1 MQAIGQRSAAPYTG
15 FDAVTPPPAPPAP
28 AAPPE
33 AIAHAAPAEQPHQDG
48 APAPQAHSF
57 NNKGP
62 LRVADT
68 ARPAR
73 QIPDWVPGQPPAL
86 AGLNTAQ
93 PAARLEPSEGRL
105 RTPGG
110 LASLMSAG
118 TPLSAL
124 QNLPL
129 PLTPIAAAA
138 TKAATPADPAAPA
151 APKADPMEIAALEL
165 LLAEPENQ
173 DMIRHFGGELK
184 PLPTWTTVGQGI
196 EARYGQDLGSRLNQL
211 QTAQRAVE
219 TEFFNAMD
227 AARQAKLPRLPQHPV
242 SMRRNEP
249 APESGV
255 PGWVYQPGDGHS
267 HGRSPGWAFDP
278 AAFARHY
285 AQGDSPAQRAFAHL
299 HGPEAVRFVPAPN
312 TEAGGTNSWSLNGRT
327 LVLGRKID
335 RREEGLTSDSVA
347 ASQNGT
353 PDWAPSR
360 VQRPDTQ
367 LDPDRITKLHNKE
380 FVWFDPQLGWS
391 TDDANIK
398 QSGLDRAFPY
408 IFAGAITAMTFGA
421 GSTVAAGISSAA
433 GGGTAGNLA
442 VAAAT
447 GAVSNAALQLAAN
460 GRINFGQLLQS
471 ALSAGATAGIA
482 HLPGVGQHL
491 DGLAGTAAQRLME
504 YTGRASVQGA
514 LQAIMG
520 GNFRDGMANSLLGSL
535 AGEVGQQLNA
545 HINQLQVTH
554 GLNASEASALRLLS
568 RAASSALRVAGSGDA
583 AAGFASDFLGGLLGD
598 ALQEHP
604 GTSRTEPQDPLGEFI
619 AANEQRRAA
628 LAEIDR
634 QIEWELQA
642 EEARQASLLDDDMFI
657 NTGGVP
663 RGGARLGAQPVV
675 MVRNGNWDS
684 ALNIAADPLGLL
696 SAMQD
701 LQGALGDLNR
711 VNAEAQLNDL
721 RQRMRAAGMTD
732 VPTTNRQAWVAGG
745 NIVTDYSS
753 TLSDLQTRY
762 EDFRRDQR
770 LRDTWGDDYQNI
782 RIGRQGMTVLEF
794 ERTMLNAQQRAMDA
808 AFVRGRELMAAGK
821 LPIELGYTQTLG
833 TYIDQQVRDVL
844 RSTAQ
849 SMGINEN
856 SDSTR
861 LAVNRRISSMVDGT
875 YGLPDLRIGG
885 NIYADTTLA
894 RKNPNTPQIRLWD
907 YINRGHYL
915 IMRPTAWGGPYALP
929 RNQIRPYAPNQRR

>member
-33 AIAHAAPAEQPHQDG
+33 AISHVAPAEQPHQDG

-138 TKAATPADPAAPA
+138 TKAATPADPATPA

-196 EARYGQDLGSRLNQL
+196 EARYGQDLGSRLYQL
-211 QTAQRAVE
+211 QNAQRAVE
-219 TEFFNAMD
+219 AEFFQAMD
-227 AARQAKLPRLPQHPV
+227 AARQAELPRLPQHPM

-255 PGWVYQPGDGHS
+255 PGWVYNKPGDGHFDGS
-267 HGRSPGWAFDP
+267 GPSWEFDP

-312 TEAGGTNSWSLNGRT
+312 TEGGGASSWSLNGRT

-335 RREEGLTSDSVA
+335 DEEGLTSDSLA

-360 VQRPDTQ
+360 VLRPDTQ

-391 TDDANIK
+391 TDEANIK

-460 GRINFGQLLQS
+460 GKINFGQLLQS

-568 RAASSALRVAGSGDA
+568 RAASSGDA
-583 AAGFASDFLGGLLGD
+583 AAGFAVESWLWFYVFDSCYHFLFGLFGSKV
-598 ALQEHP
+598 
-604 GTSRTEPQDPLGEFI
+604 G
-619 AANEQRRAA
+619 
-628 LAEIDR
+628 
-634 QIEWELQA
+634 
-642 EEARQASLLDDDMFI
+642 
-657 NTGGVP
+657 
-663 RGGARLGAQPVV
+663 
-675 MVRNGNWDS
+675 
-684 ALNIAADPLGLL
+684 
-696 SAMQD
+696 
-701 LQGALGDLNR
+701 
-711 VNAEAQLNDL
+711 
-721 RQRMRAAGMTD
+721 
-732 VPTTNRQAWVAGG
+732 
-745 NIVTDYSS
+745 
-753 TLSDLQTRY
+753 
-762 EDFRRDQR
+762 
-770 LRDTWGDDYQNI
+770 
-782 RIGRQGMTVLEF
+782 
-794 ERTMLNAQQRAMDA
+794 
-808 AFVRGRELMAAGK
+808 
-821 LPIELGYTQTLG
+821 
-833 TYIDQQVRDVL
+833 
-844 RSTAQ
+844 
-849 SMGINEN
+849 
-856 SDSTR
+856 
-861 LAVNRRISSMVDGT
+861 
-875 YGLPDLRIGG
+875 
-885 NIYADTTLA
+885 
-894 RKNPNTPQIRLWD
+894 
-907 YINRGHYL
+907 
-915 IMRPTAWGGPYALP
+915 
-929 RNQIRPYAPNQRR
+929 

>member
-1 MQAIGQRSAAPYTG
+1 MQAIGQRTAAPYTG

-33 AIAHAAPAEQPHQDG
+33 AIAHAAPADQPHQDG
-48 APAPQAHSF
+48 APAPQARSF

-583 AAGFASDFLGGLLGD
+583 AAGFASDFLGGIMGD
-598 ALQEHP
+598 ALQNHP
-604 GTSRTEPQDPLGEFI
+604 GTAATDAQAQGQTPQETAAPAHPGQTP
-619 AANEQRRAA
+619 AANSTVTVGRGDTLEQ
-628 LAEIDR
+628 L
-634 QIEWELQA
+634 
-642 EEARQASLLDDDMFI
+642 ARQHYGENWRAGLTALVAANPGLRTNRWGSPLITPGQTLNAPSLQGLSAEQL
-657 NTGGVP
+657 
-663 RGGARLGAQPVV
+663 ARLGHTGGQIIGRNSQGLNARAQWLAEQQALAAAQQAARQGQGMSPDEAYARY
-675 MVRNGNWDS
+675 MAGGSRSDS
-684 ALNIAADPLGLL
+684 Y
-696 SAMQD
+696 QR
-701 LQGALGDLNR
+701 ALGEDYRTPGHGVMARGASKKHAVPSLPS
-711 VNAEAQLNDL
+711 LHFF
-721 RQRMRAAGMTD
+721 TD
-732 VPTTNRQAWVAGG
+732 
-745 NIVTDYSS
+745 
-753 TLSDLQTRY
+753 
-762 EDFRRDQR
+762 
-770 LRDTWGDDYQNI
+770 
-782 RIGRQGMTVLEF
+782 
-794 ERTMLNAQQRAMDA
+794 
-808 AFVRGRELMAAGK
+808 
-821 LPIELGYTQTLG
+821 
-833 TYIDQQVRDVL
+833 
-844 RSTAQ
+844 
-849 SMGINEN
+849 
-856 SDSTR
+856 
-861 LAVNRRISSMVDGT
+861 
-875 YGLPDLRIGG
+875 
-885 NIYADTTLA
+885 
-894 RKNPNTPQIRLWD
+894 NP
-907 YINRGHYL
+907 
-915 IMRPTAWGGPYALP
+915 RP
-929 RNQIRPYAPNQRR
+929 

>member
-33 AIAHAAPAEQPHQDG
+33 AIAHAAPADQPHQDG
-48 APAPQAHSF
+48 APAPQARSF

-583 AAGFASDFLGGLLGD
+583 AAGFASDFLGGIMGD
-598 ALQEHP
+598 ALQNHP
-604 GTSRTEPQDPLGEFI
+604 GTAATDAQAQGQTPQETAAPAQPGQTQPGQTP
-619 AANEQRRAA
+619 AANSTVTVVRGDTLEQ
-628 LAEIDR
+628 L
-634 QIEWELQA
+634 
-642 EEARQASLLDDDMFI
+642 ARQHYGENWRAGLTALVAANPGLRTNRWGSPLITPGQTLNAPSLQGLSAEQL
-657 NTGGVP
+657 
-663 RGGARLGAQPVV
+663 ARLGHTGGQIIGRNSQGLNARAQWLAEQQALAAAQQAARQGQGMSPDEAYARY
-675 MVRNGNWDS
+675 MAGGSRSDS
-684 ALNIAADPLGLL
+684 Y
-696 SAMQD
+696 QR
-701 LQGALGDLNR
+701 ALGEDYRTPGHGVMARGASKKHAVPSLPS
-711 VNAEAQLNDL
+711 LHFF
-721 RQRMRAAGMTD
+721 TD
-732 VPTTNRQAWVAGG
+732 
-745 NIVTDYSS
+745 
-753 TLSDLQTRY
+753 
-762 EDFRRDQR
+762 
-770 LRDTWGDDYQNI
+770 
-782 RIGRQGMTVLEF
+782 
-794 ERTMLNAQQRAMDA
+794 
-808 AFVRGRELMAAGK
+808 
-821 LPIELGYTQTLG
+821 
-833 TYIDQQVRDVL
+833 
-844 RSTAQ
+844 
-849 SMGINEN
+849 
-856 SDSTR
+856 
-861 LAVNRRISSMVDGT
+861 
-875 YGLPDLRIGG
+875 
-885 NIYADTTLA
+885 
-894 RKNPNTPQIRLWD
+894 NP
-907 YINRGHYL
+907 
-915 IMRPTAWGGPYALP
+915 RP
-929 RNQIRPYAPNQRR
+929 

>member
-1 MQAIGQRSAAPYTG
+1 M
-15 FDAVTPPPAPPAP
+15 
-28 AAPPE
+28 
-33 AIAHAAPAEQPHQDG
+33 
-48 APAPQAHSF
+48 
-57 NNKGP
+57 
-62 LRVADT
+62 ADT

-138 TKAATPADPAAPA
+138 TKAATPADPSTPA

-173 DMIRHFGGELK
+173 DMIRHFGGALK
-184 PLPTWTTVGQGI
+184 PLPPWTTVGQGI

-219 TEFFNAMD
+219 TEFFRAVD
-227 AARQAKLPRLPQHPV
+227 AAQKNPPPAFPCIGVAALPQG
-242 SMRRNEP
+242 S
-249 APESGV
+249 APTTDL
-255 PGWVYQPGDGHS
+255 PGWKYVPPSGGWDGS
-267 HGRSPGWAFDP
+267 GPSWRFDP

-299 HGPEAVRFVPAPN
+299 HGKDPLQLESDDKFNVG
-312 TEAGGTNSWSLNGRT
+312 TGGAGHWALAGRQVILGRT
-327 LVLGRKID
+327 LD
-335 RREEGLTSDSVA
+335 RDEGVTPDAVA
-347 ASQNGT
+347 AGANGT
-353 PDWAPSR
+353 GGVMGGWAPSR

-391 TDDANIK
+391 TDEANIK

-460 GRINFGQLLQS
+460 GKINFGQLLQS

-568 RAASSALRVAGSGDA
+568 RAASSGDA
-583 AAGFASDFLGGLLGD
+583 AAGFAVESWLWFYVFDSCYHFLFGLFGSKV
-598 ALQEHP
+598 
-604 GTSRTEPQDPLGEFI
+604 G
-619 AANEQRRAA
+619 
-628 LAEIDR
+628 
-634 QIEWELQA
+634 
-642 EEARQASLLDDDMFI
+642 
-657 NTGGVP
+657 
-663 RGGARLGAQPVV
+663 
-675 MVRNGNWDS
+675 
-684 ALNIAADPLGLL
+684 
-696 SAMQD
+696 
-701 LQGALGDLNR
+701 
-711 VNAEAQLNDL
+711 
-721 RQRMRAAGMTD
+721 
-732 VPTTNRQAWVAGG
+732 
-745 NIVTDYSS
+745 
-753 TLSDLQTRY
+753 
-762 EDFRRDQR
+762 
-770 LRDTWGDDYQNI
+770 
-782 RIGRQGMTVLEF
+782 
-794 ERTMLNAQQRAMDA
+794 
-808 AFVRGRELMAAGK
+808 
-821 LPIELGYTQTLG
+821 
-833 TYIDQQVRDVL
+833 
-844 RSTAQ
+844 
-849 SMGINEN
+849 
-856 SDSTR
+856 
-861 LAVNRRISSMVDGT
+861 
-875 YGLPDLRIGG
+875 
-885 NIYADTTLA
+885 
-894 RKNPNTPQIRLWD
+894 
-907 YINRGHYL
+907 
-915 IMRPTAWGGPYALP
+915 
-929 RNQIRPYAPNQRR
+929 

>member
-15 FDAVTPPPAPPAP
+15 FDAVTPPPAP

-33 AIAHAAPAEQPHQDG
+33 AISHVAPAEQPHQDG

-583 AAGFASDFLGGLLGD
+583 AAGFASDFLGGIMGD
-598 ALQEHP
+598 AL
-604 GTSRTEPQDPLGEFI
+604 
-619 AANEQRRAA
+619 
-628 LAEIDR
+628 
-634 QIEWELQA
+634 
-642 EEARQASLLDDDMFI
+642 
-657 NTGGVP
+657 
-663 RGGARLGAQPVV
+663 
-675 MVRNGNWDS
+675 
-684 ALNIAADPLGLL
+684 
-696 SAMQD
+696 
-701 LQGALGDLNR
+701 
-711 VNAEAQLNDL
+711 
-721 RQRMRAAGMTD
+721 
-732 VPTTNRQAWVAGG
+732 
-745 NIVTDYSS
+745 
-753 TLSDLQTRY
+753 
-762 EDFRRDQR
+762 
-770 LRDTWGDDYQNI
+770 
-782 RIGRQGMTVLEF
+782 
-794 ERTMLNAQQRAMDA
+794 
-808 AFVRGRELMAAGK
+808 
-821 LPIELGYTQTLG
+821 
-833 TYIDQQVRDVL
+833 
-844 RSTAQ
+844 
-849 SMGINEN
+849 
-856 SDSTR
+856 
-861 LAVNRRISSMVDGT
+861 
-875 YGLPDLRIGG
+875 
-885 NIYADTTLA
+885 
-894 RKNPNTPQIRLWD
+894 
-907 YINRGHYL
+907 
-915 IMRPTAWGGPYALP
+915 
-929 RNQIRPYAPNQRR
+929 